1 MYNVSFVCI
10 HFYSHYILSCQ
21 LSIGTMKMLTR
32 LPDSARSMSYFSVFV
47 SGICMKGELKPCE
60 TSALDPSVC
69 PKTGVGKQAPK
80 SLDHQRASITLL
92 LVEILPSRELFVP
105 TSAF

>member
-1 MYNVSFVCI
+1 
-10 HFYSHYILSCQ
+10 
-21 LSIGTMKMLTR
+21 
-32 LPDSARSMSYFSVFV
+32 
-47 SGICMKGELKPCE
+47 MKGELKPRE

-69 PKTGVGKQAPK
+69 PRTGVGKQAPR
-80 SLDHQRASITLL
+80 SPDHQRASIMLS